1 MWKVTYE
8 IECPYRG
15 DLRDTILIAAQ
26 SAQEAKQKALASIG
40 RSFDARVVKVSRN

>member
-15 DLRDTILIAAQ
+15 DLRDTILIRAAT
-26 SAQEAKQKALASIG
+26 ADEAKRKCLEKIG
-40 RSFDARVVKVSRN
+40 RSFDARVVKVVRS